1 MTQLTQKNK
10 AVSEWDSIVV
20 GSGLGGLVTA
30 SQLASKG
37 AKVLVLEQYKIPGG
51 SGGSFKRKGFT
62 FDVGASMIFGF
73 GEKGYTNL
81 LTRALKDVGQECE
94 TIPDPTQLS
103 YHLPDQLEISVDRDY
118 QKFITKLID
127 LFPHEEKGINHFYET
142 CWDVFNC
149 LDSMPLLSIEDPNYL
164 MKVFFKS
171 PLSCLGLARWLPV
184 NAGDVARRYI
194 KDPALLKFID
204 IECFCWSVMP
214 ADLTPMINAGM
225 VFSDRHYG
233 GINYPK
239 GGVGIIAE
247 KLVKGIEKLEGE
259 IRYNSRVKK
268 IIFEKEKAIGV
279 LLENNEEIFGKT
291 IVSNA
296 TRWDTF
302 GGEGVNDPLVEIENT
317 PPSETIWKRRYTP
330 SPSFLS
336 LHLGVNGDSIPSDMD
351 CHHLLLE
358 KWEEMEDEQGVTFLS
373 IPTLLDPSLAP
384 SGRHI
389 VHAFTPSSIDSW
401 EGLSNKEYLA
411 KKKED
416 GDKLISKLEKIFP
429 NLSQNILHKEIGSP
443 KTHKR
448 FLSRNKG
455 SYGPIPYMRL
465 PGLLPMPFNTT
476 KIKGLYCV
484 GDSCFPGQ
492 GLNAVAFS
500 GYACAHIIGKKLGIN
515 KWKLPE

>member
-1 MTQLTQKNK
+1 MNSSKK
-10 AVSEWDSIVV
+10 PESEKSWDAIVV
-20 GSGLGGLVTA
+20 GAGIGGLVTA
-30 SQLASKG
+30 SQLALKG
-37 AKVLVLEQYKIPGG
+37 AKVLVLERYKIPGG
-51 SGGSFKRKGFT
+51 SGGSFQRKGYT

-73 GEKGYTNL
+73 GKKGYTNL
-81 LTRALKDVGQECE
+81 LTRALSDIGENCE
-94 TIPDPTQLS
+94 TIPDPVQLH
-103 YHLPDQLEISVDRDY
+103 YHLPENFDIAVNRDY
-118 QKFITKLID
+118 SKFITELSNK
-127 LFPHEEKGINHFYET
+127 FPHEKLGIESFYNK
-142 CWDVFNC
+142 CWEVFNC
-149 LDSMPLLSIEDPNYL
+149 LDSMPLLSIEDPKYL

-214 ADLTPMINAGM
+214 ANLTPMINAGM
-225 VFSDRHYG
+225 VFSDRHHG

-239 GGVGIIAE
+239 GGVGVIAE
-247 KLVKGIEKLEGE
+247 KLVKGVENFGGE
-259 IRYNSRVKK
+259 IRYQSRVKK
-268 IIFEKEKAIGV
+268 IIFEKGNAIGV

-302 GGEGVNDPLVEIENT
+302 GGQGINDPLVEPEKT
-317 PPSETIWKRRYTP
+317 PPAETKWKKRYIP

-336 LHLGVNGDSIPSDMD
+336 LHLGVSKDSIPSNTH

-358 KWEEMEDEQGVTFLS
+358 AWEEMEHEQGVTFLS

-384 SGRHI
+384 SDSHI
-389 VHAFTPSSIDSW
+389 VHAFTPSSMDCW
-401 EGLSNKEYLA
+401 EGLSNKEYLD

-416 GDKLISKLEKIFP
+416 GDKLISKLEKLFP

-443 KTHKR
+443 RTHKR
-448 FLSRNKG
+448 FLARNKG
-455 SYGPIPYMRL
+455 SYGPIPSMRL

-484 GDSCFPGQ
+484 GDSSFPGQ

-500 GYACAHIIGKKLGIN
+500 GYACAHKIGAKLGMN
-515 KWKLPE
+515 KWELPE

>member
-1 MTQLTQKNK
+1 MTQLSNNTKT
-10 AVSEWDSIVV
+10 SLSWDSIVI

-37 AKVLVLEQYKIPGG
+37 AKVIVLEQYKIPGG
-51 SGGSFKRKGFT
+51 SGGSFKRKGYT

-73 GEKGYTNL
+73 GKKGYTNL

-94 TIPDPTQLS
+94 TVPDPSQLA
-103 YHLPDQLEISVDRDY
+103 YHLPNDLEITVDRDY
-118 QKFITKLID
+118 KKFITKLID
-127 LFPHEEKGINHFYET
+127 LFPHEEKGINYFYEK

-149 LDSMPLLSIEDPNYL
+149 LNSMPLLSIEDPGYL

-171 PLSCLGLARWLPV
+171 PLSCLGLARWLPI
-184 NAGDVARRYI
+184 NAGDVAKRYI

-239 GGVGIIAE
+239 GGVGVIAE
-247 KLVKGIEKLEGE
+247 KLVKGIEDFNGE
-259 IRYNSRVKK
+259 IRYKAKVKK
-268 IIFEKEKAIGV
+268 IIFKNGKAIGV
-279 LLENNEEIFGKT
+279 SLDNGEEIFGKT

-302 GGEGVNDPLVEIENT
+302 GGQGINDPLVESDKT
-317 PPSETIWKRRYTP
+317 PQGETKWQKRYTP

-336 LHLGVNGDSIPSDMD
+336 LHLGVSKDSIPSNTH
-351 CHHLLLE
+351 CHHLLLDA
-358 KWEEMEDEQGVTFLS
+358 WEEMEHEQGVTFLS

-384 SGRHI
+384 SNSHI
-389 VHAFTPSSIDSW
+389 VHAFTPSSIDCW
-401 EGLSNKEYLA
+401 EGLSNKEYLE
-411 KKKED
+411 KKKVD
-416 GDKLISKLEKIFP
+416 GDKLISKLEKLFP
-429 NLSQNILHKEIGSP
+429 NLSQNVLHKEIGSP

-455 SYGPIPYMRL
+455 SYGPIPSMRL

-484 GDSCFPGQ
+484 GDSSFPGQ

-500 GYACAHIIGKKLGIN
+500 GYACAHKIGTKLGIN

>member
-1 MTQLTQKNK
+1 MTQLTKKTK
-10 AVSEWDSIVV
+10 ATYDWDCIVI
-20 GSGLGGLVTA
+20 GSGIGGLVTA
-30 SQLASKG
+30 SQLSSKG

-51 SGGSFKRKGFT
+51 SGGSFKRKGYT

-73 GEKGYTNL
+73 GNKGYTNL

-94 TIPDPTQLS
+94 TIPDPTQLA
-103 YHLPDQLEISVDRDY
+103 YHLPNQFEISVDRDF

-127 LFPHEEKGINHFYET
+127 IFPHEKKGINHFYKT
-142 CWDVFNC
+142 CWNVFNC
-149 LDSMPLLSIEDPNYL
+149 LDSMPLLSIEDPVYL

-171 PLSCLGLARWLPV
+171 PLSCLGLARWLPI

-214 ADLTPMINAGM
+214 ANLTPMINAGM

-247 KLVKGIEKLEGE
+247 KLVKGIENLNGE
-259 IRYNSRVKK
+259 IRYKAKVEK
-268 IIFEKEKAIGV
+268 IIFEHRKAIGV
-279 LLENNEEIFGKT
+279 LLDNGEEIYGKT

-302 GGEGVNDPLVEIENT
+302 GGQGINNPLVEQDKT
-317 PPSETIWKRRYTP
+317 PPAETKWKNRYIP

-336 LHLGVNGDSIPSDMD
+336 LHLGVSKDSIPPNTH
-351 CHHLLLE
+351 CHHLLLDS
-358 KWEEMEDEQGVTFLS
+358 WEEMEEEQGVAFLS

-384 SGRHI
+384 LDSHI
-389 VHAFTPSSIDSW
+389 VHAFTPSSINYW
-401 EGLSNKEYLA
+401 EGLSNKEYLE

-416 GDKLISKLEKIFP
+416 GDKLISKIEKLFP

-443 KTHKR
+443 RTHKR
-448 FLSRNKG
+448 FLYRNKG
-455 SYGPIPYMRL
+455 SYGPIPSMRL
-465 PGLLPMPFNTT
+465 PGLLPMPFNAT
-476 KIKGLYCV
+476 KIEGLYCV

-500 GYACAHIIGKKLGIN
+500 GYACAHKIGSKLGMN
-515 KWKLPE
+515 KWELPK

>member
-1 MTQLTQKNK
+1 MISNK
-10 AVSEWDSIVV
+10 ENFDAIII
-20 GSGLGGLVTA
+20 GSGIGGLVTA
-30 SQLASKG
+30 SQLAAKG
-37 AKVLVLEQYKIPGG
+37 AKVLVLEKYIIPGG
-51 SGGSFKRKGFT
+51 SGGSFKRKGYT

-81 LTRALKDVGQECE
+81 LTRALKDVNEKCE
-94 TIPDPTQLS
+94 TIPDPVQLE
-103 YHLPDQLEISVDRDY
+103 YHLPNNFNISVDKNY
-118 QKFITKLID
+118 EQFISKLSANFPKEKEGIKKFYD
-127 LFPHEEKGINHFYET
+127 T
-142 CWDVFNC
+142 CASVFKC
-149 LDSMPLLSIEDPNYL
+149 LDTMPLLSIEDPSYL
-164 MKVFFKS
+164 FKVFFKS
-171 PLSCLGLARWLPV
+171 PFSCLGLARWLPV

-225 VFSDRHYG
+225 VFSDRHFG

-247 KLVKGIEKLEGE
+247 KLVQGIKNFKGE
-259 IRYNSRVKK
+259 IKYKSKVKK
-268 IIFEKEKAIGV
+268 IIFEHGKAIGV
-279 LLENNEEIFGKT
+279 SLDSGEEFFGKT

-302 GGEGVNDPLVEIENT
+302 GGQGINDPLVELDKT
-317 PPSETIWKRRYTP
+317 PPAETKWKNRYIP

-336 LHLGVNGDSIPSDMD
+336 LHLGVSKDSIPSNTH
-351 CHHLLLE
+351 CHHLLLDS
-358 KWEEMEDEQGVTFLS
+358 WREMEHEQGVTFLS

-384 SGRHI
+384 SDSHI
-389 VHAFTPSSIDSW
+389 VHAFTPSSMDCW
-401 EGLSNKEYLA
+401 EGLSNKEYLD

-416 GDKLISKLEKIFP
+416 GDKLISKLEKLFP

-443 KTHKR
+443 RTHKR
-448 FLSRNKG
+448 FLARNKG
-455 SYGPIPYMRL
+455 SYGPIPSMRL

-484 GDSCFPGQ
+484 GDSSFPGQ

-500 GYACAHIIGKKLGIN
+500 GYACAHKIGTKLGIN
-515 KWKLPE
+515 KWELPE